1 MKSRIVQ
8 DEPDPGLSVRDP
20 GGSAKEPPPRNLAAR
35 AAHWSANHRK
45 LAIWGWLGIVFLL
58 VGIFMAGQALEQ
70 KQIERVDTFSGE
82 SQQAERALTDAGL
95 RPTEEVA
102 LLQNRQLDAS
112 DPAFKA
118 LVADTAAK
126 LAATEHVKNVDTPY
140 DGDGGAISNDGH
152 SVLVDF
158 DITGKSTDA
167 KVNVVE
173 SEDTIAAL
181 QAAHPEFNV
190 EQFGGGSAEKSLNE
204 SFQKDLG
211 KAGMISLPLTLIILA
226 IALGGLVAA
235 GVPLLL
241 ALTGVLATMALVT
254 IPSQVLPL
262 DSNVAPLILLIG
274 LAVGVDYSLFYMRRE
289 REERAG
295 GKSPRESLQAAAA
308 TSGRAVMVSGIT
320 VIIAMSG
327 MFITGEATFESFA
340 VATVS
345 VVAIEML
352 VSLLVLPA
360 VLAWLGD
367 RVEKGRIP
375 FLRRR
380 RVAGESGMW
389 SSIVRRVMRRPL
401 LSAGLATGVL
411 VALTIPAFSMNMVQ
425 TGTDDIPDNLPVMK
439 TYDRFTAAFPDKTN
453 ALEVVVESDDV
464 RTGPT
469 AAAIDDLTRRAAASD
484 VINGPIEVDYSDNGK
499 VADVTIPT
507 IGDGTDD
514 ASVRALNQVRDVLVP
529 ATVAEAAAEAN
540 VTGGTAQSE
549 DFKQVLQDRMPLVF
563 VFVLGLAFVLLLVT
577 FRSIVIP
584 IKAIVLN
591 LLSVGAA
598 YGVLV
603 LVFQNGAG
611 ESLLGFTS
619 NGGVTN
625 WLPVFLFVILFG
637 LSMDYHVFILT
648 RVRELYDGGM
658 DSDDA
663 VREGISRTAGTVTSA
678 AVVMVGVFL
687 VFATLSFIDFKE
699 MGVGLAAA
707 ILIDATIIRG
717 VLLPATM
724 KLLGDWNWYLPRSL
738 NWLPKVGRAD
748 RERSAPR
755 PQSAQA

>member
-1 MKSRIVQ
+1 M
-8 DEPDPGLSVRDP
+8 
-20 GGSAKEPPPRNLAAR
+20 
-35 AAHWSANHRK
+35 
-45 LAIWGWLGIVFLL
+45 
-58 VGIFMAGQALEQ
+58 
-70 KQIERVDTFSGE
+70 
-82 SQQAERALTDAGL
+82 

-102 LLQNRQLDAS
+102 LLQNKQLAAS

-118 LVADTAAK
+118 LVAETATK
-126 LAATEHVKNVDTPY
+126 LAATDHVQNVATPF
-140 DGDGGAISNDGH
+140 DGAGGAISNDGH

-158 DITGKSTDA
+158 EISGKDTDA
-167 KVNVVE
+167 AENVVE
-173 SEDTIAAL
+173 SEATIDAL
-181 QAAHPEFNV
+181 AAAHPEFNV
-190 EQFGGGSAEKSLNE
+190 EQFGGGSSEKDLQA
-204 SFQKDLG
+204 SFKADLG

-241 ALTGVLATMALVT
+241 ALTGVLATMALVV
-254 IPSQVLPL
+254 IPSQLIPL

-295 GKSPRESLQAAAA
+295 GKSPSESLQVAAA
-308 TSGRAVMVSGIT
+308 TSGRAVMVSAIT

-327 MFITGEATFESFA
+327 MFITGDATFESFA
-340 VATVS
+340 VATVA
-345 VVAIEML
+345 VVAVEML
-352 VSLLVLPA
+352 VALLVLPA

-375 FLRRR
+375 FTGRSRGP
-380 RVAGESGMW
+380 AGESVLW

-401 LSAGLATGVL
+401 LSAGLAT
-411 VALTIPAFSMNMVQ
+411 ALLLALAIPALSMNMVQ
-425 TGTDDIPDNLPVMK
+425 TGTDDLPKDLPVMQ

-453 ALEVVVESDDV
+453 ASEVVVKSEDV
-464 RTGPT
+464 RSGVT
-469 AAAIDDLTRRAAASD
+469 AEAIDELVRRAEASD
-484 VINGPIEVDYSDNGK
+484 IINGQVEVDYSVDGT
-499 VADVTIPT
+499 VAQVTIPT
-507 IGDGTDD
+507 IGDGTGEV
-514 ASVRALNQVRDVLVP
+514 SVRALDEVRDVLVP
-529 ATVAEAAAEAN
+529 ATVGEVAEAD

-549 DFKQVLQDRMPLVF
+549 DFKQVLSERMPLVF
-563 VFVLGLAFVLLLVT
+563 LFVLGLAFLLLLVT

-584 IKAIVLN
+584 IKAIILN

-603 LVFQNGAG
+603 LVFQNGIG
-611 ESLLGFTS
+611 ESLLGFES

-658 DSDDA
+658 STDDA
-663 VREGISRTAGTVTSA
+663 VREGISRTAGVVTSA
-678 AVVMVGVFL
+678 AFVMVGVFG
-687 VFATLSFIDFKE
+687 VFATLEFIDFKE

-707 ILIDATIIRG
+707 VLIDATIIRG

-738 NWLPKVGRAD
+738 HWLPAIRKDDRGPTVPAQGVGA
-748 RERSAPR
+748 
-755 PQSAQA
+755 